1 MAWTPPTSRPDRVLV
16 WSSQLAA
23 NDFPP
28 VCAMT
33 GAPAET
39 WRKFRFS
46 TAPAW
51 AAVFLILICTGFGLL
66 IVFVAMYLVSRRA
79 SGYLPLTRA
88 SSRRVALA
96 SWVPAGLIVGA
107 LLLGFVALVVWGPTS
122 SSSTRVSSSLV
133 YTKWVADANVISGP
147 EVGYKPSM
155 IGLGGNDVASVTAS
169 SDASSG
175 GWTVNITFTPR
186 GRDLFATSTR
196 DNVAACPG
204 DPATDA
210 KATCPERHLTMW
222 LGLTQADI
230 DRWDDVAVNS
240 AVSKPWDSGGKL
252 LADLFTIQEI
262 DGGDVAI
269 SGNFTQT
276 DAQDLVAAIKPT
288 STTSSPIGSTIA
300 AVLGGLAF
308 LTIVAAVIGGLVIRR
323 LIGPQGK
330 VMEAPPG
337 QTDRL
342 VEIRNVHPAF
352 AAAVQQMHQARA
364 ATPSPLPAPLPPG
377 SN

>member
-1 MAWTPPTSRPDRVLV
+1 M
-16 WSSQLAA
+16 AA

-51 AAVFLILICTGFGLL
+51 AAVFLILLCTGFGLL

-107 LLLGFVALVVWGPTS
+107 LVLGFVALVVWGSTS

-133 YTKWVADANVISGP
+133 YTKWVADANVTSGP

-155 IGLGGNDVASVTAS
+155 IGLGGSDVANVTAS
-169 SDASSG
+169 NDASSG
-175 GWTVNITFTPR
+175 GWTVNITFTSH
-186 GRDLFATSTR
+186 GRELFATFTR

-210 KATCPERHLTMW
+210 KGNCPERHLTMW

-240 AVSKPWDSGGKL
+240 AVSKPWGSGGKL
-252 LADLFTIQEI
+252 LADLLTLQEI

-276 DAQDLVAAIKPT
+276 DAQDLVAAIRPT
-288 STTSSPIGSTIA
+288 STTSTPVGSTIA

-308 LTIVAAVIGGLVIRR
+308 LTIVAAVIGGIVIRR
-323 LIGPQGK
+323 LVGPHAT
-330 VMEAPPG
+330 VMEQRPG

-364 ATPSPLPAPLPPG
+364 ATPSPPPAPLPPG

>member
-1 MAWTPPTSRPDRVLV
+1 MAWTPPPSRPDRVLV

-51 AAVFLILICTGFGLL
+51 AAVFLILLCTGFGLL

-107 LLLGFVALVVWGPTS
+107 LVLGFVALVVWGSTS

-133 YTKWVADANVISGP
+133 YTKWVADANIISGP

-169 SDASSG
+169 NDASSG
-175 GWTVNITFTPR
+175 GWTVNITFTSR
-186 GRDLFATSTR
+186 GRDLFATFTR

-204 DPATDA
+204 DPASDA

-240 AVSKPWDSGGKL
+240 AVSKPWGSGGKL
-252 LADLFTIQEI
+252 LADLLTLQEI

-276 DAQDLVAAIKPT
+276 DAQDLVAAIQPT
-288 STTSSPIGSTIA
+288 STTSSPVGSTTA

-308 LTIVAAVIGGLVIRR
+308 ITIVAAVIGGIVIRR
-323 LIGPQGK
+323 LVGPHAT
-330 VMEAPPG
+330 VMEQRPG

-364 ATPSPLPAPLPPG
+364 ATPSAPLPPG